1 MLFKTFYSPSQNSPR
16 KPFMQWHLILLST
29 MVQVPKF
36 LHESGSQTTVVS
48 MVFCMS
54 SSNKNIVYEKEN
66 KMAINDKGNLRTS
79 GISKKRQHLEPAV
92 RRYSWQSVF
101 LKISQHSQENT
112 CVGKHLK
119 ACSFIKKSLQH
130 RFFLCTLQNV

>member
-1 MLFKTFYSPSQNSPR
+1 
-16 KPFMQWHLILLST
+16 

-66 KMAINDKGNLRTS
+66 KMAINDIGNLRTS

-119 ACSFIKKSLQH
+119 ACSFIKKSLQVSNTGFSCVH
-130 RFFLCTLQNV
+130 CKMFKSRFFVEHSCGRF